1 MINQALLLP
10 ATCNDELSFAADRT
24 LGKLAKWL
32 RILGFD
38 ALYAPNLSDAAL
50 LRLAETGRT
59 ILTRTNAVQWVA
71 SGKHPVIFI
80 RSDHPMQQVREV
92 ISALKLTPEQIS
104 PFSRCVTCNR
114 PVEPVEKTAVQG
126 QVPDYSFQTHDRFT
140 RCPSCNKIFWPGSHT
155 SRAGRLID
163 QLFSGQTLNPDTEA
177 APH

>member
-1 MINQALLLP
+1 MIFFRMER
-10 ATCNDELSFAADRT
+10 DISFAADRT

-38 ALYAPNLSDAAL
+38 ALYASNLSDAAL
-50 LRLAETGRT
+50 LRRAETGRI
-59 ILTRTNAVQWVA
+59 ILTRTIAVRRAA

-92 ISALKLTPEQIS
+92 ISALNLTPGQTS

-126 QVPDYSFQTHDRFT
+126 MVPDYSFQTHDRFT
-140 RCPSCNKIFWPGSHT
+140 QCPVCGKIFWPGSHT
-155 SRAGRLID
+155 SRAGRIIH
-163 QLFSGQTLNPDTEA
+163 QLFSDQ
-177 APH
+177 APGADPETTPH